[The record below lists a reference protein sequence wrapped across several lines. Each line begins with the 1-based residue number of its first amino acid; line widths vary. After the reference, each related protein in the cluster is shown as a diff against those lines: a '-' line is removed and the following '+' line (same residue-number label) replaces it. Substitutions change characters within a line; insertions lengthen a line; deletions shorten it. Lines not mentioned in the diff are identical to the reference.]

1 MGGFTALVDA
11 DFKVIHKEDSVHVIK
26 ETGTEVNYYIFE
38 EAEIHLNR
46 IMPHTVQEWHFHQK
60 IDENILITKG
70 KLLCRYIDDSG
81 VEKSCYA
88 VENDVVRVFDSVHTF
103 ENDTDEITE
112 FVVFR
117 YVPDGT
123 DKRELIKGDKVSVR
137 REKGSE

>member
-11 DFKVIHKEDSVHVIK
+11 DFKVIHKEDSVQVIK
-26 ETGTEVNYYIFE
+26 ETGTEVNYYILE

-60 IDENILITKG
+60 IDENILVTKG

-103 ENDTDEITE
+103 ENDTDEIAE